1 MQRWLLVALIS
12 LSLPLAAAAEKK
24 PTGKIWDHA
33 TFVKIRSYCVDSS
46 ALPGYVANDVERL
59 LENEGKPK
67 RLLAKLPWTLARD
80 CSESDAVVKVSFRK
94 LRRIDIQLGEP
105 NSPDGTSPYAY
116 RADLQVSDE
125 ASARQLYEVEAA
137 PLLNSMTGQ
146 TMTPEEEP
154 DHTQRYD
161 AAYHA
166 FWTLIEDLQRVS
178 ENNPK

>member
-1 MQRWLLVALIS
+1 MHRWLLVALIW
-12 LSLPLAAAAEKK
+12 LALPIAAAAEKR

-33 TFVKIRSYCVDSS
+33 TFVKIRSYCIDSS
-46 ALPGYVANDVERL
+46 ALPGYEANDVERL
-59 LENEGKPK
+59 VQNESKPK
-67 RLLAKLPWTLARD
+67 RLLSKLPWTLISD
-80 CSESDAVVKVSFRK
+80 CSESDAIVKVSFRK
-94 LRRIDIQLGEP
+94 LRKIDIQLGEP
-105 NSPDGTSPYAY
+105 NSPDETYPYAY

-154 DHTQRYD
+154 DQTQRYD

-166 FWTLIEDLQRVS
+166 FWTLIQDLQRVS